1 MNEMLLKS
9 LIKMLPISE
18 ETKTKVDESLNKI
31 AGIIEE
37 LEAID
42 VPSRLLN
49 IEEKIEK
56 IYKKLGD
63 RRWKNGR
70 RK

>member
-63 RRWKNGR
+63 
-70 RK
+70 